1 MKPGKAAAAVPAGPD
16 RPRPEWWRPLPWQSA
31 LWLDLSA
38 LLLQKRLPHAL
49 LLAGG
54 AGIGKRWFARALI
67 AYGLCEKPSGYACG
81 QCRSCLQLSVGSHP
95 DAALLNPDGHRGLAL
110 NEQGWNE
117 QGLTFWQP
125 DEDRKRRDI
134 AIDAARSL
142 MDKLN
147 LGSHYGKGRYTLI
160 EPADA
165 LNTSSV
171 NALLKTIE
179 EPPAGMQL
187 LLVSERPQ
195 ALPATLR
202 SRCQRIRFPM
212 PDTQAAQTWMAEQG
226 IKDREALDYAYGAPL
241 RALSLKADE
250 GVVLRRE
257 WEGLWRGIVS
267 GRKDPLEVAAQI
279 DKDRLAEHLH
289 WAQYWLGQQLREQL
303 DAAAAIREAY
313 AQMLQDVIEAQ
324 RRAHGNAQPQLLM
337 EALLTRCMRLA
348 RSASL

>member
-1 MKPGKAAAAVPAGPD
+1 MKPGKAAAEITESAA
-16 RPRPEWWRPLPWQSA
+16 PRAALWRPLPWHSE
-31 LWLDLSA
+31 LWLDLSS

-81 QCRSCLQLSVGSHP
+81 QCRSCVQLAAGSHP
-95 DAALLNPDGHRGLAL
+95 DAALLSPDGHRGLAIS
-110 NEQGWNE
+110 EQSWNE
-117 QGLTFWQP
+117 QGLAYWQP
-125 DEDRKRRDI
+125 EEDRKRRDI

-142 MDKLN
+142 MSKLD
-147 LGSHYGKGRYTLI
+147 LGSHYGRGRYTLI
-160 EPADA
+160 EPADS

-187 LLVSERPQ
+187 LLVTERAQ

-202 SRCQRIRFPM
+202 SRCQRIRFAT
-212 PDTQAAQTWMAEQG
+212 PDAEAAQAWMAAEG
-226 IKDREALDYAYGAPL
+226 VRDAEALAYAHGAPL
-241 RALSLKADE
+241 RALALQADE

-257 WEGLWRGIVS
+257 WEGLWRALLAA
-267 GRKDPLEVAAQI
+267 RKDPLEVAAAI
-279 DKDRLAEHLH
+279 DKERLAEHLH
-289 WAQYWLGQQLREQL
+289 WAQYWLAQQLRAQL
-303 DAAAAIREAY
+303 DAPAAAREAY

-324 RRAHGNAQPQLLM
+324 RRAQGNAQPQLLM
-337 EALLTRCMRLA
+337 EALTTRCQRLA
-348 RSASL
+348 RAAQL